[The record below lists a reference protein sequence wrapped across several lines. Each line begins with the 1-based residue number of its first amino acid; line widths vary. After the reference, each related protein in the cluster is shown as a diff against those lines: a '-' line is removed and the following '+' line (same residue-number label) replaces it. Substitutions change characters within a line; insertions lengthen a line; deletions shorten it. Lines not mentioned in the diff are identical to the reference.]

1 MKKIGIEFMIIKE
14 EIMIIKTGLWE
25 IVCFT
30 RRFDC
35 KRIKSV
41 VIRAHVRKVL
51 LVMTNFALILLN
63 MIAKTAVTK
72 IQLVIIPSDLTHVPV
87 RVDILVMVIIAM
99 ISTNAKTTV
108 TISVRTDF
116 V

>member
-1 MKKIGIEFMIIKE
+1 MKKIGFEIMIIKE

-25 IVCFT
+25 IVCFI

-51 LVMTNFALILLN
+51 LVMTNFALILTN
-63 MIAKTAVTK
+63 VIAKTAVTK
-72 IQLVIIPSDLTHVPV
+72 IQLVIIPSGLTLVPV

-99 ISTNAKTTV
+99 ISTSAKTTV
-108 TISVRTDF
+108 TITVRTDF